1 MKKYLVTVPY
11 TVLVNVEVVASSEEE
26 AEEFAVPLATLI
38 NYQGNGGTK
47 KLVGPLEVDLVDGDV
62 TVEPAGVDTDAE
74 VHVQVLEDYKNSP
87 DLEDYF

>member
-38 NYQGNGGTK
+38 NYPSNGGTK
-47 KLVGPLEVDLVDGDV
+47 KLIGPLEDDLVDGDV
-62 TVEPAGVDTDAE
+62 TVEPAGVDRDAE
-74 VHVQVLEDYKNSP
+74 IHVEVLEDYKTSS
-87 DLEDYF
+87 DWEDYF